1 MKTNDLIS
9 LLAQDAPVRQPF
21 GLLMVKAVVAGLLL
35 SLILMLVTIG
45 PRGDLGSAVET
56 LRVAAKIFTSTIFAA
71 CACALAVRIGRP
83 AVPMRP
89 RAMLLLLPLVLL
101 CLSIGFEL
109 AVVPRDTWA
118 KSLVGQHAAF
128 CLMAIPLLSLPPFF
142 VLLLALRQGA
152 PENPTLA
159 GAVAGLAAAG
169 IAACVYA
176 LHCPDDSPLFVAT
189 WYVTASAL
197 VTAAGAFAG
206 RRFLRW

>member
-21 GLLMVKAVVAGLLL
+21 GPLMVKAVLSGLVL
-35 SLILMLVTIG
+35 SLTLMLVSIG
-45 PRGDLGSAVET
+45 PRDDFASAIET
-56 LRVAAKIFTSTIFAA
+56 LRVAAKILTSTIFAA

-89 RAMLLLLPLVLL
+89 RALLLLLPLLLL
-101 CLSIGFEL
+101 CLSVGLEL

-128 CLMAIPLLSLPPFF
+128 CVMAIPLLSLPPLV
-142 VLLLALRQGA
+142 VLFLALRQGA

-169 IAACVYA
+169 IAACIYA

-189 WYVTASAL
+189 WYVTASAI
-197 VTAAGAFAG
+197 VTAAGALAG